1 MPEKVAVITGASDG
15 IGKQAAMALSAAGW
29 NVALIGRNPQR
40 TRALGQALGMPC
52 YIADFSN
59 LQEVAAM
66 ADRLK
71 TDCPRIDVLLNNAG
85 GMFPRGEKT
94 RDGHETTFQVN
105 HLAHFLL
112 TRLLMGRLLESQASI
127 INTSSIAHR
136 LLGFLYRPGKPEDS
150 FLGSTHLAYGNAKL
164 ANILFTRELHRR
176 FQRHGLK
183 AAAVH
188 PGVVATSFSRN
199 TLSPMR
205 LLYGS
210 VLAHLP
216 AIKSSAQGAMA
227 LVRLAKG
234 TPGKDWV
241 PGAYY
246 SGFRQATPS
255 RKARDPAAARLLWE
269 QSERSLENYLQHLD
283 Q

>member
-29 NVALIGRNPQR
+29 HVVIIGRNPQR

-59 LQEVAAM
+59 LQEVAVL
-66 ADRLK
+66 ADQLI

-112 TRLLMGRLLESQASI
+112 TRLLMGRLLESQASV

-136 LLGFLYRPGKPEDS
+136 LLGFLYRPGRPEEA
-150 FLGSTHLAYGNAKL
+150 FLHSMHLAYGNAKL
-164 ANILFTRELHRR
+164 ANILFTRELHLRYHR
-176 FQRHGLK
+176 QGLK

-188 PGVVATSFSRN
+188 PGVVATSFSSN
-199 TLSPMR
+199 THSPMR

-210 VLAHLP
+210 ALARLP
-216 AIKSSAQGAMA
+216 GIKSSAQGAMT

-234 TPGKDWV
+234 TPGKDWA

-246 SGFRQATPS
+246 SGFRQVTPS
-255 RKARDPAAARLLWE
+255 RKARASAAGRLLWE
-269 QSERSLENYLQHLD
+269 YSEKALENYL
-283 Q
+283 